1 MSKTLQK
8 DISFSYKAQ
17 MVQIKMNFYLNV
29 PTAYSLIS
37 PSNVMDE
44 NKINNNY
51 CMPHTYISNRK
62 RW

>member
-17 MVQIKMNFYLNV
+17 MVQIKMNFCLNV

-44 NKINNNY
+44 NKINN
-51 CMPHTYISNRK
+51 K
-62 RW
+62 

>member
-44 NKINNNY
+44 NKINNQ
-51 CMPHTYISNRK
+51 
-62 RW
+62 